1 MGVLCTNG
9 TTGRSGWDALHGDFS
24 MMNDVF
30 RTGDV
35 SPIRYFG
42 LLAIV
47 LGVLFALLN
56 PEGTTD
62 RGFFFALVQWLVQ
75 AVAPMGL
82 GIVSHRLLHQSR
94 RLDRLHPWLKLTA
107 SGALAAVLFSPLAYG
122 IDAVLEVDKE
132 SLSWAGWIDE
142 LGGVFFP
149 VTFAWVAI
157 NAPFVLGYQWQRA
170 RPEPGPAV
178 SVAIPPGD
186 SETPIATSSVPPA
199 PFFFSLI
206 PAERRGEV
214 ISLKAELHYLTV
226 TTTKGRSMI
235 LYALGDAI
243 DELPAHAG
251 IQTHRSYWASLTHAV
266 QFERTGRNAQLTLSD
281 GSAVPVSRNR
291 VADVKRA
298 MKID

>member
-1 MGVLCTNG
+1 
-9 TTGRSGWDALHGDFS
+9 

-42 LLAIV
+42 LLAIM

-62 RGFFFALVQWLVQ
+62 RGFFFALMQWMVQT
-75 AVAPMGL
+75 VAPMGL

-94 RLDRLHPWLKLTA
+94 RMDRLHPWLKLTF
-107 SGALAAVLFSPLAYG
+107 SGALAALLFSPLAYG
-122 IDAVLEVDKE
+122 IDAVMEVDKDP
-132 SLSWAGWIDE
+132 LSWTGWADE
-142 LGGVFFP
+142 VGGVFFP

-170 RPEPGPAV
+170 MPEPAPAV
-178 SVAIPPGD
+178 SVAVPPGVP
-186 SETPIATSSVPPA
+186 ETSTATALVPPA
-199 PFFFSLI
+199 PFFLSLI

-243 DELPAHAG
+243 EELPVHAG
-251 IQTHRSYWASLTHAV
+251 IQTHRSYWASLPHSV
-266 QFERTGRNAQLTLSD
+266 RLERTGRNAQLTLSD
-281 GSAVPVSRNR
+281 GSVVPVSRNR
-291 VADVKRA
+291 MADVKRA
-298 MKID
+298 MGID